1 MDINLMITSF
11 PKLLDATV
19 VTVKLLSL
27 SLFFGLFIGLLFAI
41 LRLSKNKIINKFA
54 YGYSYV
60 FRGTPLLVQIF
71 IIYFGLGNIEYFRS
85 TFLWVVFKEPYW
97 CAIIA
102 FALNTGAYTSE
113 ILRSAFQ
120 TIKPGFIE
128 AGKSLGI
135 SNKII
140 FYKIQIPIAIRQSL
154 PAYGNEII
162 LMMKGTSLAST
173 VTLMD
178 FDLMINSLPKLLG
191 ATVVTLKLL
200 SASLFF
206 GLFIGLLFAVLRL
219 NKNKIINKFA
229 YTYSYVFR
237 GTPLLVQIFII
248 YFGLGQIEY
257 FRSTFLWVVFK
268 EPYWCA
274 IIAFALNTGA
284 YTSEILRSAF
294 QTIKPGLIE
303 AGKSLG
309 ISNKIIF
316 YKIQIPIA
324 IRQSLPAYGNEII
337 LMMKGTSLASTVT
350 LMDLTGVAKY
360 IISTTFKPIEV
371 FIVAGGIY
379 LFMTFIIH
387 NVIKFLEKKYSFN

>member
-1 MDINLMITSF
+1 MDLELMINSF
-11 PKLLDATV
+11 PKLLNAAVITL
-19 VTVKLLSL
+19 KLLSV
-27 SLFFGLFIGLLFAI
+27 SLIIGLFIGIFFAI
-41 LRLSKNKIINKFA
+41 LRLNKNIFINRFA

-71 IIYFGLGNIEYFRS
+71 IIYFGLGQIEYLRS
-85 TFLWVVFKEPYW
+85 TVLWVVLKEPYW

-120 TIKPGFIE
+120 TIKPGIIE

-135 SNKII
+135 SYKVI

-173 VTLMD
+173 VT
-178 FDLMINSLPKLLG
+178 I
-191 ATVVTLKLL
+191 
-200 SASLFF
+200 
-206 GLFIGLLFAVLRL
+206 
-219 NKNKIINKFA
+219 
-229 YTYSYVFR
+229 
-237 GTPLLVQIFII
+237 
-248 YFGLGQIEY
+248 
-257 FRSTFLWVVFK
+257 
-268 EPYWCA
+268 
-274 IIAFALNTGA
+274 
-284 YTSEILRSAF
+284 
-294 QTIKPGLIE
+294 
-303 AGKSLG
+303 
-309 ISNKIIF
+309 
-316 YKIQIPIA
+316 
-324 IRQSLPAYGNEII
+324 
-337 LMMKGTSLASTVT
+337 
-350 LMDLTGVAKY
+350 MDLTGVAKY

>member
-1 MDINLMITSF
+1 MDLELMINSL
-11 PKLLDATV
+11 PKLLSAAVITL
-19 VTVKLLSL
+19 KLLSV
-27 SLFFGLFIGLLFAI
+27 SLIIGLFIGLFFAI
-41 LRLSKNKIINKFA
+41 LRLNKNIFINRFA

-71 IIYFGLGNIEYFRS
+71 IIYFGLGQIEFLRS
-85 TFLWVVFKEPYW
+85 TVLWVILKEPYW

-120 TIKPGFIE
+120 TIKLGIIE

-135 SNKII
+135 SNKVI

-173 VTLMD
+173 VT
-178 FDLMINSLPKLLG
+178 I
-191 ATVVTLKLL
+191 
-200 SASLFF
+200 
-206 GLFIGLLFAVLRL
+206 
-219 NKNKIINKFA
+219 
-229 YTYSYVFR
+229 
-237 GTPLLVQIFII
+237 
-248 YFGLGQIEY
+248 
-257 FRSTFLWVVFK
+257 
-268 EPYWCA
+268 
-274 IIAFALNTGA
+274 
-284 YTSEILRSAF
+284 
-294 QTIKPGLIE
+294 
-303 AGKSLG
+303 
-309 ISNKIIF
+309 
-316 YKIQIPIA
+316 
-324 IRQSLPAYGNEII
+324 
-337 LMMKGTSLASTVT
+337 
-350 LMDLTGVAKY
+350 MDLTGVAKY

>member
-1 MDINLMITSF
+1 MDLELMINSF
-11 PKLLDATV
+11 PKLLNAAVITL
-19 VTVKLLSL
+19 KLLSV
-27 SLFFGLFIGLLFAI
+27 SLIIGLFIGLFFAI
-41 LRLSKNKIINKFA
+41 LRLNKNIFINRFA

-71 IIYFGLGNIEYFRS
+71 IIYFGLGQIEYLRS
-85 TFLWVVFKEPYW
+85 TVLWVILKEPYW

-120 TIKPGFIE
+120 TIKPGIIE

-135 SNKII
+135 SNK
-140 FYKIQIPIAIRQSL
+140 
-154 PAYGNEII
+154 
-162 LMMKGTSLAST
+162 
-173 VTLMD
+173 V
-178 FDLMINSLPKLLG
+178 
-191 ATVVTLKLL
+191 
-200 SASLFF
+200 
-206 GLFIGLLFAVLRL
+206 
-219 NKNKIINKFA
+219 
-229 YTYSYVFR
+229 
-237 GTPLLVQIFII
+237 
-248 YFGLGQIEY
+248 
-257 FRSTFLWVVFK
+257 
-268 EPYWCA
+268 
-274 IIAFALNTGA
+274 
-284 YTSEILRSAF
+284 
-294 QTIKPGLIE
+294 
-303 AGKSLG
+303 
-309 ISNKIIF
+309 IF

-387 NVIKFLEKKYSFN
+387 NVIKYLEKKYSFN

>member
-1 MDINLMITSF
+1 MDLELMINSF
-11 PKLLDATV
+11 PKLLGATV
-19 VTVKLLSL
+19 ITLKLLSV
-27 SLFFGLFIGLLFAI
+27 SLIIGLFIGLFFAI
-41 LRLSKNKIINKFA
+41 LRLNKNIFINKFA

-71 IIYFGLGNIEYFRS
+71 IIYFGLGQIEYLRS
-85 TFLWVVFKEPYW
+85 TILWVILKEPYW

-120 TIKPGFIE
+120 TIKPGIIE

-135 SNKII
+135 PNK
-140 FYKIQIPIAIRQSL
+140 
-154 PAYGNEII
+154 
-162 LMMKGTSLAST
+162 
-173 VTLMD
+173 
-178 FDLMINSLPKLLG
+178 
-191 ATVVTLKLL
+191 VV
-200 SASLFF
+200 
-206 GLFIGLLFAVLRL
+206 
-219 NKNKIINKFA
+219 
-229 YTYSYVFR
+229 
-237 GTPLLVQIFII
+237 
-248 YFGLGQIEY
+248 
-257 FRSTFLWVVFK
+257 
-268 EPYWCA
+268 
-274 IIAFALNTGA
+274 
-284 YTSEILRSAF
+284 
-294 QTIKPGLIE
+294 
-303 AGKSLG
+303 
-309 ISNKIIF
+309 F

>member
-1 MDINLMITSF
+1 MDFELMINSF
-11 PKLLDATV
+11 PKLLSAAVITL
-19 VTVKLLSL
+19 KLLSV
-27 SLFFGLFIGLLFAI
+27 SLVAGLFIGLLFAM
-41 LRLSKNKIINKFA
+41 LRLNKNNFINKIA
-54 YGYSYV
+54 YGYSYL

-71 IIYFGLGNIEYFRS
+71 IIYFGLGQIEYLRS
-85 TFLWVVFKEPYW
+85 TFLWTILKEPYW

-120 TIKPGFIE
+120 TIKPGF
-128 AGKSLGI
+128 
-135 SNKII
+135 
-140 FYKIQIPIAIRQSL
+140 
-154 PAYGNEII
+154 
-162 LMMKGTSLAST
+162 
-173 VTLMD
+173 
-178 FDLMINSLPKLLG
+178 
-191 ATVVTLKLL
+191 
-200 SASLFF
+200 
-206 GLFIGLLFAVLRL
+206 
-219 NKNKIINKFA
+219 
-229 YTYSYVFR
+229 
-237 GTPLLVQIFII
+237 
-248 YFGLGQIEY
+248 
-257 FRSTFLWVVFK
+257 
-268 EPYWCA
+268 
-274 IIAFALNTGA
+274 
-284 YTSEILRSAF
+284 
-294 QTIKPGLIE
+294 IE

-387 NVIKFLEKKYSFN
+387 NLIKFLEKRYSFNS